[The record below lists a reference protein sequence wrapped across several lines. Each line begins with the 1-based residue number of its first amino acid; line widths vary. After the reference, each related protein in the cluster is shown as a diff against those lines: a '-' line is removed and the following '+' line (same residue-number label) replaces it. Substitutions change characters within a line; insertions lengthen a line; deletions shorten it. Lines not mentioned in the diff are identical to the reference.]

1 MKSIARP
8 GIPAN
13 EAERLNALHGYQL
26 LDTPEEELYDA
37 FARLAADACSTSSSM
52 VTLIDERRQWF
63 KAHLGTATRETPRDI
78 AFCAHVVAEDRMLV
92 VPDAEL
98 DERFSENPLVTGD
111 PHIRFYAGAPLQ
123 TPQGYTIG
131 TLCVVDA
138 KPRELTSEQRATLE
152 ALAAALMSALEARRN
167 VLRVFDAAHIDLFTL
182 EPRDRT
188 IFFASS
194 GACARLGYTLKDLVG
209 MPVYDVLPALDE
221 SVFDRA
227 VASVRGGKPLVRE
240 AALRRR
246 DGTTYPVELR
256 VDAAEQGPGQR
267 ISAVAI
273 DQTERKAAQRE
284 IELLM
289 RSINASSDVVL
300 IYRVEADGELRL
312 AFMNDAYSY
321 QTGYARDEAVGRDLT
336 SFRLA
341 MPDDDGMR
349 SIRDAIAA
357 GHSTEAELISYR
369 KDGSTFWNQ
378 IAFHP
383 IFEEGRITHWVSI
396 ERDISDE
403 VQRTSALAEEHDRLL
418 ALAQAARRLFTV
430 FDARQLVAVV
440 KDVVRELVGAEV
452 RVLAA
457 GVNGATVEVEQLGSD
472 VTFPNAPDPS
482 VANALSKRGRV
493 VDDAQTFALLYAGQY
508 GHSRYV
514 LEAHVS
520 GGRQLRNTDL
530 FMLDLIAEYFAVAA
544 RNVAL
549 YHELDERRSAVLE
562 LSQTKSD
569 LIAMLAHDF
578 RGPLT
583 SIVGY
588 ADLIP
593 EIAKLEEEPLEY
605 LDAIKR
611 AAIQLSELASDTLT
625 FSRLERNE
633 VALQL
638 ADVDLTAMIAG
649 IVEQYG
655 DRRAVE
661 VRSSGDTLVIG
672 DEQRLRQVFANLID
686 NAIKYSPADSKP
698 SVTLDG
704 ESGAVTVSVQ
714 DRGIGVPPSE
724 LSTIFDRF
732 SRASNARKLN
742 ISGTGF
748 GLFLAKQLVQ
758 LHGGTIAVESTEGK
772 GSTFVVTLP
781 RRVARASAPRTVVV
795 LDAERDA
802 SFLAYGLREG
812 GYRVRPAAT
821 IDEVASIA
829 DAESIDALVVNIDL
843 LRDQAARLRAFAG
856 KRGVPVVT
864 VASEHAARLGAS
876 ATVPRPVLA
885 GDVMAALERLTVARP
900 SV

>member
-1 MKSIARP
+1 MTAAIKP

-13 EAERLNALHGYQL
+13 ESERLRALAGYQL

-37 FARLAADACSTSSSM
+37 FARLAAGACGTSSAM
-52 VTLIDERRQWF
+52 VTLIDESRQWF
-63 KAHLGTATRETPRDI
+63 KAHIGSRTRETPRDI
-78 AFCAHVVAEDRMLV
+78 AFCSHVVAEDRMLIV
-92 VPDAEL
+92 ADAEQ
-98 DERFSENPLVTGD
+98 DRRFKSNPMVTGD
-111 PHIRFYAGAPLQ
+111 PFIRFYAGAPLH
-123 TPQGYTIG
+123 TPEGYAIG
-131 TLCVVDA
+131 TLCVVDRR
-138 KPRELTSEQRATLE
+138 PHQLTDDQRGTLA
-152 ALAAALMSALEARRN
+152 ALAAALMAALEARRS
-167 VLRVFDAAHIDLFTL
+167 VLRVFDEAHIDLFTL

-194 GACARLGYTLKDLVG
+194 GACGRLGYSLKELVG
-209 MPVYDVLPALDE
+209 MPVYDVLPALEE
-221 SVFDRA
+221 SVFDDA
-227 VASVRGGKPLVRE
+227 VATVRGGKPFVRE
-240 AALRRR
+240 AVLRRR
-246 DGTTYPVELR
+246 DGSTYPVELR
-256 VDAAEQGPGQR
+256 VDAAEQGAGRR

-289 RSINASSDVVL
+289 RSINATSDVVL
-300 IYRVEADGELRL
+300 VYRVEPQTGTLRL
-312 AFMNDAYSY
+312 SFMNDAYTN
-321 QTGYARDEAVGRDLT
+321 QTGYVRDEVLGRDPD
-336 SFRLA
+336 SFRPA
-341 MPDDDGMR
+341 MPDDQGMR
-349 SIRDAIAA
+349 EIRAAIVD
-357 GHSTEAELISYR
+357 GRSTEAELISYR

-383 IFEEGRITHWVSI
+383 ILDDGRITHWVSI

-403 VQRTSALAEEHDRLL
+403 VERTAKLAEEHDRLL

-430 FDARQLVAVV
+430 FDARQLVGVV
-440 KDVVRELVGAEV
+440 KDVARELLGADV

-457 GVNGATVEVEQLGSD
+457 RPNGAAVEVDQLGAD
-472 VTFPNAPDPS
+472 VTFPETPDPDI
-482 VANALSKRGRV
+482 AAALSKRGRV
-493 VDDAQTFALLYAGQY
+493 VSADLQSATVYAGQF
-508 GHSRYV
+508 GDGRYV
-514 LEAHVS
+514 LDVRALP
-520 GGRQLRNTDL
+520 GRALRNTDL
-530 FMLDLIAEYFAVAA
+530 FMVDLIAEYFAVAA

-593 EIAKLEEEPLEY
+593 EVAKLEEEPLEY

-638 ADVDLTAMIAG
+638 ADVDLGALIAE
-649 IVEQYG
+649 IVEQYA
-655 DRRAVE
+655 DRRE
-661 VRSSGDTLVIG
+661 VDVKVTGDARVIG

-686 NAIKYSPADSKP
+686 NAIKYTPGDARP
-698 SVTLDG
+698 SVTVDG
-704 ESGAVTVSVQ
+704 DGSAVSVLVR
-714 DRGIGVPPSE
+714 DRGIGIPAAE
-724 LSTIFDRF
+724 LATIFDRF

-758 LHGGTIAVESTEGK
+758 LHGGTIAVESQEGT
-772 GSTFVVTLP
+772 GSSFSVTIP

-821 IDEVASIA
+821 IDELAAIA
-829 DAESIDALVVNIDL
+829 DAESIDAVVVNIDPL
-843 LRDQAARLRAFAG
+843 SRDQAARLRAFAG
-856 KRGVPVVT
+856 KRGVPIVT
-864 VASEHAARLGAS
+864 VASENAARLGAS

-885 GDVMAALERLTVARP
+885 GDVMAALERLR
-900 SV
+900 

>member
-1 MKSIARP
+1 MTATLKP
-8 GIPAN
+8 GVPAN
-13 EAERLNALHGYQL
+13 ETERLRALAGYQL

-37 FARLAADACSTSSSM
+37 FAQLAADACATSSAM
-52 VTLIDERRQWF
+52 VTLIDESRQWF
-63 KAHLGTATRETPRDI
+63 KSHLGIEIRETPREI

-92 VPDAEL
+92 VADAKR
-98 DERFSENPLVTGD
+98 DQRFKTNPLVTGE
-111 PHIRFYAGAPLQ
+111 PYIRFYAGAPLR
-123 TPQGYTIG
+123 TPEGYAIG
-131 TLCVVDA
+131 TLCVVDRE
-138 KPRELTSEQRATLE
+138 PRELTGEQRGMLQ
-152 ALAAALMSALEARRN
+152 ALAAALMTALEARRS

-194 GACARLGYTLKDLVG
+194 GACSRLGYTLKELVG
-209 MPVYDVLPALDE
+209 MPVYDVFPALEE
-221 SVFDRA
+221 SVFDDA
-227 VASVRGGKPLVRE
+227 VATVLGGKPLARE
-240 AALRRR
+240 AMLRRR

-267 ISAVAI
+267 IAAVAI
-273 DQTERKAAQRE
+273 DQSERKAAQRE
-284 IELLM
+284 IDLLM
-289 RSINASSDVVL
+289 RSINATSDVVL
-300 IYRVEADGELRL
+300 IYRVEPQTGTLRL
-312 AFMNDAYSY
+312 SFMNDAYTH
-321 QTGYARDEAVGRDLT
+321 QTGYAREEVLGRDLD

-341 MPDDDGMR
+341 MPDDEGMR
-349 SIRDAIAA
+349 EIRAAIVESRSA
-357 GHSTEAELISYR
+357 EAEVISYR

-378 IAFHP
+378 VAFHP
-383 IFEEGRITHWVSI
+383 IFDAGRITHWVSI
-396 ERDISDE
+396 ERDISEE
-403 VQRTSALAEEHDRLL
+403 VERTSALAEEHDRLL

-440 KDVVRELVGAEV
+440 KEVARELLQVEV

-457 GVNGATVEVEQLGSD
+457 QPNGAAVEVDQLGS
-472 VTFPNAPDPS
+472 VVSFPAAADS
-482 VANALSKRGRV
+482 AISGALAKRGRV
-493 VDDAQTFALLYAGQY
+493 VADDHMTAALYAGQF
-508 GHSRYV
+508 GDGRYV
-514 LEAHVS
+514 LEARAP
-520 GGRQLRNTDL
+520 GGRALRNTDL

-593 EIAKLEEEPLEY
+593 EVTKLDEEPLEY
-605 LDAIKR
+605 LESIKR
-611 AAIQLSELASDTLT
+611 AALQLSELASDTLT

-638 ADVDLTAMIAG
+638 SDVDLGALVAE
-649 IVEQYG
+649 IVEQYA
-655 DRRAVE
+655 DRCE
-661 VRSSGDTLVIG
+661 VDVTVSGDARVIG
-672 DEQRLRQVFANLID
+672 DDQRLRQVFANLID
-686 NAIKYSPADSKP
+686 NAIKYTPSDAKP
-698 SVTLDG
+698 SVEIDG
-704 ESGAVTVSVQ
+704 GAGAVTVVVR
-714 DRGIGVPPSE
+714 DRGIGIPSSE

-748 GLFLAKQLVQ
+748 GLFLAKQIVQ
-758 LHGGTIAVESTEGK
+758 LHGGTIAVESQEGK
-772 GSTFVVTLP
+772 GSAFIVTIP

-812 GYRVRPAAT
+812 GYRVRPAAG
-821 IDEVASIA
+821 IDEVAAIA
-829 DAESIDALVVNIDL
+829 DAESIDAVVVNIDPL
-843 LRDQAARLRAFAG
+843 TRDQAARLRAFAG
-856 KRGVPVVT
+856 KRGVPIVS
-864 VASEHAARLGAS
+864 VASENAARLGAS

-885 GDVMAALERLTVARP
+885 GDVMAALERLR
-900 SV
+900 

>member
-1 MKSIARP
+1 MTAAAKPGVPTDESARL
-8 GIPAN
+8 
-13 EAERLNALHGYQL
+13 RALQEYQL

-37 FARLAADACSTSSSM
+37 FARLAAEACGTTSSM
-52 VTLIDERRQWF
+52 VTLIDETRQWF
-63 KAHLGTATRETPRDI
+63 KAHLGLELRETPRDV

-92 VPDAEL
+92 VPDAGQ
-98 DERFSENPLVTGD
+98 DRRFRGNPLVTGE
-111 PHIRFYAGAPLQ
+111 PHIRFYAGAPLR
-123 TPQGYTIG
+123 TRDGYTIG
-131 TLCVVDA
+131 TLCVVD
-138 KPRELTSEQRATLE
+138 KRPRELSPEQKGTLQ
-152 ALAAALMSALEARRN
+152 ALAEALMSALEARRS
-167 VLRVFDAAHIDLFTL
+167 VLRIFDAAHIDLFTL

-194 GACARLGYTLKDLVG
+194 GACARLGYSLKELVG
-209 MPVYDVLPALDE
+209 MPVYDVLPALE
-221 SVFDRA
+221 EEVFDKA
-227 VASVRGGKPLVRE
+227 VASIRGGKPLVRE

-256 VDAAEQGPGQR
+256 VDAAEQSAGNL

-284 IELLM
+284 IDVLM
-289 RSINASSDVVL
+289 RSINAASDVVL
-300 IYRVEADGELRL
+300 IYRVDPESGALL
-312 AFMNDAYSY
+312 LNYMNDAYSR
-321 QTGYARDEAVGRDLT
+321 QTGYTREEAVGKNLD

-349 SIRDAIAA
+349 AIRTAIKEGRSA
-357 GHSTEAELISYR
+357 EAELISYR

-378 IAFHP
+378 IAIHP
-383 IFEEGRITHWVSI
+383 IVEDGRITHWVSI
-396 ERDISDE
+396 ERDISEE
-403 VQRTSALAEEHDRLL
+403 VERTSALAEEHDRLL

-430 FDARQLVAVV
+430 FDARQLVVV
-440 KDVVRELVGAEV
+440 VEDVVRELLGADV
-452 RVLAA
+452 RVLASNA
-457 GVNGATVEVEQLGSD
+457 SGAAVEVERLGRA
-472 VTFPNAPDPS
+472 VAFPDEVDPA
-482 VANALSKRGRV
+482 VAEALAKRGRV
-493 VDDAQTFALLYAGQY
+493 VDAKQTKTVLYAGQY
-508 GHSRYV
+508 GDGRYV
-514 LEAHVS
+514 LEVRVP
-520 GGRQLRNTDL
+520 GGRPLRNTDL

-593 EIAKLEEEPLEY
+593 EVADLEEEPLEY
-605 LDAIKR
+605 LDSIKR
-611 AAIQLSELASDTLT
+611 AAVQLSELASDTLT

-638 ADVDLTAMIAG
+638 ADVDLGALVEE
-649 IVEQYG
+649 IVEQYR
-655 DRRAVE
+655 DRRDVE
-661 VRSSGDTLVIG
+661 VRLSGDPRVIG

-686 NAIKYSPADSKP
+686 NAIKYTPGDAKP
-698 SVTLDG
+698 V
-704 ESGAVTVSVQ
+704 VTVEGQPTGVNVLVQ
-714 DRGIGVPPSE
+714 DRGIGIPAAE

-732 SRASNARKLN
+732 SRASNARNLN

-772 GSTFVVTLP
+772 GSTFIVTLP
-781 RRVARASAPRTVVV
+781 RRVARAAAPRTVVV

-812 GYRVRPAAT
+812 GYRVRPAGT
-821 IDEVASIA
+821 IDEVAAIA
-829 DAESIDALVVNIDL
+829 DAEAIDALVVNVDPL
-843 LRDQAARLRAFAG
+843 SRDQAARLRAFAS
-856 KRGVPVVT
+856 KRGVPIVT
-864 VASEHAARLGAS
+864 AATEHAARLGAS

-885 GDVMAALERLTVARP
+885 GDVMAALERLT
-900 SV
+900 

>member
-1 MKSIARP
+1 MTATIKP

-13 EAERLNALHGYQL
+13 EAERLRALAGYQL

-37 FARLAADACSTSSSM
+37 FARLAADACETSSAM
-52 VTLIDERRQWF
+52 VTLVDESRQWF
-63 KAHLGTATRETPRDI
+63 KAHLGIETRETPREI
-78 AFCAHVVAEDRMLV
+78 AFCSHVVAEDRMLV
-92 VPDAEL
+92 VTDAGQ
-98 DERFSENPLVTGD
+98 DRRFNANPLVTGE
-111 PHIRFYAGAPLQ
+111 PYIRFYAGAPLH
-123 TPQGYTIG
+123 TPEGYAIG
-131 TLCVVDA
+131 TLCVVDRE
-138 KPRELTSEQRATLE
+138 PRDLTDGQRGTLQ
-152 ALAAALMSALEARRN
+152 ALAAALMTALEARRS

-194 GACARLGYTLKDLVG
+194 GACRRLGYSLKELVG
-209 MPVYDVLPALDE
+209 MPVYDVLPALEE
-221 SVFDRA
+221 SVFDEA

-240 AALRRR
+240 AVLRRR

-256 VDAAEQGPGQR
+256 VDAAEQGRGQR
-267 ISAVAI
+267 IAAVAI

-284 IELLM
+284 IDLLM
-289 RSINASSDVVL
+289 RSINATSDVVL
-300 IYRVEADGELRL
+300 IYRVEPITGMLRL
-312 AFMNDAYSY
+312 SFMNDAYTH
-321 QTGYARDEAVGRDLT
+321 QTGYTREEVVGRDLD

-341 MPDDDGMR
+341 MPDDEGMR
-349 SIRDAIAA
+349 EIRAAIVDGRSA
-357 GHSTEAELISYR
+357 EAELISYR

-383 IFEEGRITHWVSI
+383 IFDGGRITHWVSI

-403 VQRTSALAEEHDRLL
+403 VERTSALAEEHDRLL

-440 KDVVRELVGAEV
+440 KDVARELLGAEV

-457 GVNGATVEVEQLGSD
+457 RPSGASIEVDQLGGD
-472 VTFPNAPDPS
+472 VSIPETPDPD
-482 VANALSKRGRV
+482 VAAALAKRGRIV
-493 VDDAQTFALLYAGQY
+493 GAGQTSAIIYAGQF
-508 GHSRYV
+508 GDGRYV
-514 LEAHVS
+514 LEVCAP
-520 GGRQLRNTDL
+520 GGRPLRNTDL

-593 EIAKLEEEPLEY
+593 EVAKLEEEPLEY

-611 AAIQLSELASDTLT
+611 AALQLSELASDTLT

-638 ADVDLTAMIAG
+638 ADVDLATLVAE
-649 IVEQYG
+649 IVEQYA
-655 DRRAVE
+655 DRRDVE
-661 VRSSGDTLVIG
+661 VKVSGDARVIG

-686 NAIKYSPADSKP
+686 NAIKYTPGDAKP
-698 SVTLDG
+698 SVVVDG
-704 ESGAVTVSVQ
+704 DGSAVTVTLQ
-714 DRGIGVPPSE
+714 DRGIGIPAAE

-758 LHGGTIAVESTEGK
+758 LHGGTIAVESQEGN
-772 GSTFVVTLP
+772 GSAFVVTIP

-821 IDEVASIA
+821 IDELAAIA
-829 DAESIDALVVNIDL
+829 DAESIDAVVVNIDPL
-843 LRDQAARLRAFAG
+843 SRDQAARLRAFAG
-856 KRGVPVVT
+856 KRGVPIVT
-864 VASEHAARLGAS
+864 VASENAARLGAS

-885 GDVMAALERLTVARP
+885 GDVMAALERLR
-900 SV
+900 